1 MTMTEESREVRE
13 ARAPVWE
20 AEVPWVVAYL
30 REDIQDLR
38 NEVRETRRLTVESY
52 EKLDAKIDELHQD
65 MDVKINGLRQDMD
78 AKIDGLRQDMDAKI
92 NGLRQ
97 DMDVKINGLRQDM
110 DANTNGLRQDMDA
123 NIDGLRQDMD
133 MRFRWTLT
141 TMVAVGALIVAALK
155 LLP

>member
-1 MTMTEESREVRE
+1 MAEESREVRE

-38 NEVRETRRLTVESY
+38 NEVREVRRSVQRLD
-52 EKLDAKIDELHQD
+52 EKLDSGLERLDAKIDGGLAKL
-65 MDVKINGLRQDMD
+65 DVKIDVRTDELRQE
-78 AKIDGLRQDMDAKI
+78 IGNLRREMGVQ
-92 NGLRQ
+92 
-97 DMDVKINGLRQDM
+97 
-110 DANTNGLRQDMDA
+110 
-123 NIDGLRQDMD
+123 
-133 MRFRWTLT
+133 FRWMLG